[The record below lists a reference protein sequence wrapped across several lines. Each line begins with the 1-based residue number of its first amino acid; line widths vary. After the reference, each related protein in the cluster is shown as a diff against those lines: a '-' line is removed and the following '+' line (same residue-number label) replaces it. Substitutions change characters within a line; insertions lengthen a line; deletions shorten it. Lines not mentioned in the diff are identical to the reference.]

1 MKQISHFEFI
11 CLLVRRRTPYHTLL
25 GVVYSGV
32 LVAVV
37 CPPPRITYFEF
48 EEVVEDHD
56 LWPHH
61 RLVVYSKLIVSVT
74 KNHGSQEERKS

>member
-1 MKQISHFEFI
+1 M
-11 CLLVRRRTPYHTLL
+11 L
-25 GVVYSGV
+25 
-32 LVAVV
+32 AVV

-61 RLVVYSKLIVSVT
+61 KLVVYSKLNTDCVIHQKPWVARREEELR
-74 KNHGSQEERKS
+74 NHPMLFRIHQWKKHQWPSK